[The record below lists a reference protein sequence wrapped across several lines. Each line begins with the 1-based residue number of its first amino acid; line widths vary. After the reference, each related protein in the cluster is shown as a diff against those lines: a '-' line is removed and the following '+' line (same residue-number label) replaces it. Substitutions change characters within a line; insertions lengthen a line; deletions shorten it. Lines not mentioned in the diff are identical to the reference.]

1 MKMALIPLE
10 GQHLSMRFLKSQLL
24 CSKIKTDGGSS
35 RNLGSASFKNENQE
49 ERLKFNYLTCS
60 FEKDFVRQ
68 EKTTENSKLRTLS
81 RKQSSARTASVL
93 PRSEILKHPNC
104 DASNQSTL
112 RNVLG
117 VQRIWNLEI
126 SFRNERDNEET

>member
-60 FEKDFVRQ
+60 FEKDFVR
-68 EKTTENSKLRTLS
+68 
-81 RKQSSARTASVL
+81 
-93 PRSEILKHPNC
+93 
-104 DASNQSTL
+104 
-112 RNVLG
+112 
-117 VQRIWNLEI
+117 
-126 SFRNERDNEET
+126 

>member
-24 CSKIKTDGGSS
+24 RSKIKTDGGSS

-68 EKTTENSKLRTLS
+68 EKTTENSKLRTLP
-81 RKQSSARTASVL
+81 RKISSARTASVL
-93 PRSEILKHPNC
+93 PRSVILKHPNC

-126 SFRNERDNEET
+126 SFRNERDN